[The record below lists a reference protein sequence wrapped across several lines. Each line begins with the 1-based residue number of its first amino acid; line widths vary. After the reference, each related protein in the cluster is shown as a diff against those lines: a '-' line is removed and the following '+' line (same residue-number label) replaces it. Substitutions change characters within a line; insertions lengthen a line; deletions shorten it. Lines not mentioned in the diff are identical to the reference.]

1 MYIYIFDVY
10 MQIIIFLLLFWWK
23 FYKLRLDKLGLEVH
37 VRSRGDMMETKTE
50 KKKWEGKGRGNK
62 FFILARTDHRK
73 KKKKKD

>member
-50 KKKWEGKGRGNK
+50 KKNGKERAEGIN
-62 FFILARTDHRK
+62 FSS
-73 KKKKKD
+73 